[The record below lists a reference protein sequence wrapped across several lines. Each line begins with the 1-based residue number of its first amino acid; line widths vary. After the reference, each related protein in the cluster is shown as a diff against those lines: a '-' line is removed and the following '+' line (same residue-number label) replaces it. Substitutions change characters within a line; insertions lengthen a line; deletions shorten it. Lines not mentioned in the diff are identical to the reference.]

1 MSQTA
6 GSKRSRRKKSRRK
19 RMKQMMMMNMIK
31 NNNTEFVAKGDD
43 INNLYPFVST
53 SQPTADNTDP
63 KQKNLQILAQVFSPM
78 YSYKEQKKIRDH
90 LRAVCEAHGI
100 DHENLPDVPLSG
112 PAAASVAMPADMP
125 AAASVAMPAAAS
137 VAMPAAASVAMPA
150 APPPPPL
157 QQ

>member
-6 GSKRSRRKKSRRK
+6 GSKRSRRKKSQRK

-31 NNNTEFVAKGDD
+31 NNDTEFVAKGDD

-53 SQPTADNTDP
+53 SQPTADNADP

-90 LRAVCEAHGI
+90 LRAICEAHGI

-112 PAAASVAMPADMP
+112 PAAMPAAMPAAAMPAADMP
-125 AAASVAMPAAAS
+125 AAAS
-137 VAMPAAASVAMPA
+137 A
-150 APPPPPL
+150 APPPPP